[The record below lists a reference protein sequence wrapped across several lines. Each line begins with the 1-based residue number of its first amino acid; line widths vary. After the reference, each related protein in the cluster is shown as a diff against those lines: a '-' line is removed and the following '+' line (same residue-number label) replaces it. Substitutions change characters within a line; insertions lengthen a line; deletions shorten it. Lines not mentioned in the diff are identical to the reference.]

1 MVHTENILTLKTLLQ
16 IFRCSVPYFRELF
29 HQLDYHHSGTISR
42 EDFDTL
48 CDVVGIQTPRVGP
61 RFNNN
66 SQNDVVDGSD
76 MAKSTYRRSGLEWL
90 SSYRQRPNSPI
101 APLRFD
107 KLGDIKY
114 NKNQAKHL
122 DRGFVGCVGC
132 GGTGGV
138 LCQKHQ
144 PKVRKL
150 KKKIVPY

>member
-1 MVHTENILTLKTLLQ
+1 MNQ
-16 IFRCSVPYFRELF
+16 QSYDFRELF

-48 CDVVGIQTPRVGP
+48 CDVVEIQTPIQPCRPLDEVD
-61 RFNNN
+61 N
-66 SQNDVVDGSD
+66 SLL
-76 MAKSTYRRSGLEWL
+76 KSTYRRSGLEWL

-114 NKNQAKHL
+114 NKNQAKHMN
-122 DRGFVGCVGC
+122 RGLVSCVGC
-132 GGTGGV
+132 GGSGGV

-144 PKVRKL
+144 PKVIL
-150 KKKIVPY
+150 SLLFLS

>member
-1 MVHTENILTLKTLLQ
+1 MNQQSYH
-16 IFRCSVPYFRELF
+16 FRELF

-48 CDVVGIQTPRVGP
+48 CDVVEIQTPIQPCRPLDEVD
-61 RFNNN
+61 N
-66 SQNDVVDGSD
+66 SLL
-76 MAKSTYRRSGLEWL
+76 KSTYRRSGLEWL

-114 NKNQAKHL
+114 NKNQAKHMN
-122 DRGFVGCVGC
+122 RGLVSCVGC
-132 GGTGGV
+132 GGSGGV

-144 PKVRKL
+144 PKVVFSVL
-150 KKKIVPY
+150 FL